1 MVVEILVDSTFDY
14 CRSIFCLD
22 DLVLVFDHQTFKQE
36 VIHSLKRCLIA
47 KTVTFNRKAV
57 WKDLGT

>member
-1 MVVEILVDSTFDY
+1 MWWLRFWSIAPSIIVVLFFALMIWFL
-14 CRSIFCLD
+14 
-22 DLVLVFDHQTFKQE
+22 
-36 VIHSLKRCLIA
+36 CLIA